1 CRIFSTLTPRPTSI
15 SYCVTVGPRENPV
28 TLAST
33 LNCSSTL
40 VICAMVR
47 SVASERVTGGGPALS
62 TPGDGSTYGAAGG
75 CSAFGPGPD
84 VPNPSS
90 PGSSPVDPSS
100 SSSAVAFCSPS
111 TSASALMSVSTSV
124 AASWAASTMT

>member
-1 CRIFSTLTPRPTSI
+1 SMPIALLPGIGERMRTSLDATAYEKLLLSCRIFSTLTPRPTSI

-75 CSAFGPGPD
+75 CSAFAPGPD
-84 VPNPSS
+84 VP
-90 PGSSPVDPSS
+90 
-100 SSSAVAFCSPS
+100 
-111 TSASALMSVSTSV
+111 
-124 AASWAASTMT
+124 